1 MPDAPPD
8 TFLDAKNDFRFPPD
22 LCLGSLCRQW
32 PGSCE
37 PPCRYQPGATRPAPC
52 QVRESGFLRGAVR
65 VEVFAETLLVL
76 WKKALR
82 DAGKEGPI
90 A

>member
-1 MPDAPPD
+1 MMLRM
-8 TFLDAKNDFRFPPD
+8 T
-22 LCLGSLCRQW
+22 S
-32 PGSCE
+32 GSCLTSVSDPFADSGWAAVSHHE
-37 PPCRYQPGATRPAPC
+37 GTSQEQLGPAPC
-52 QVRESGFLRGAVR
+52 QVWESGLLRGAVR

-90 A
+90 T